1 MNELELTTRLL
12 IVLGVLGLTVGPAA
26 FAEVAET
33 IWQPTESR
41 IVYEGNP
48 DIDPGSQER
57 YNVIPCVV
65 RLLDGSFVA
74 LVEPTAEPVFIR
86 SMDGGETWSEP
97 YTGTLPKGAGA
108 ARTLGVRRDGR
119 LMAVVSKASDN
130 LQTPALKQSTVKLPD
145 GRELEAYEG
154 YRGAGVMRLVYSSD
168 QGKTWTLGNIVDYS
182 PMVWAWAWTG
192 GRLLELDDGTLV
204 LPVAGYLSEQDL
216 DGIWLSSGVVRSTD
230 NGATWTLSV
239 VGRANPSDWLIF
251 SEPAVAKLDD
261 GTLVAMMRTEDR
273 VTKGKPGDPQG
284 GRWGLYRASSRDGG
298 QTWSSPTK
306 TLPGTH
312 CSLVQL
318 SDGVLLCG
326 YHRAL
331 RRGGKKLPPTP
342 PRLALSADGGGIWY
356 ANMPWLNGE
365 PEGNW
370 WGWYT
375 SVEVVDDD
383 TAVALIKE
391 APAPNIIRACLL
403 HRQP

>member
-1 MNELELTTRLL
+1 MMNELELSTKLL
-12 IVLGVLGLTVGPAA
+12 TILAVLGLTVGPAA

-216 DGIWLSSGVVRSTD
+216 DGIWLSSGVVRSSD
-230 NGATWTLSV
+230 GGATWTLSV
-239 VGRANPSDWLIF
+239 IGRGNVNPHDWMIF
-251 SEPAVAKLDD
+251 SEPAVARLSDSR
-261 GTLVAMMRTEDR
+261 LVALMRTEDR
-273 VTKGKPGDPQG
+273 VIDGKRG
-284 GRWGLYRASSRDGG
+284 GLFRGVSTDGG
-298 QTWSSPTK
+298 KTWSPPTK
-306 TLPGTH
+306 TLAQPALQ

-318 SDGVLLCG
+318 PDGVLLCG
-326 YHRAL
+326 YHRPAQ
-331 RRGGKKLPPTP
+331 
-342 PRLALSADGGGIWY
+342 LALSADGGESWY
-356 ANMPWLNGE
+356 AKMLWLVEE
-365 PEGNW
+365 PEAN

-375 SVEVVDDD
+375 SVEVVDET
-383 TAVALIKE
+383 TAVVLIKE
-391 APAPNIIRACLL
+391 YPAPSTIRACLL
-403 HRQP
+403 QRQP